1 MNYANTVY
9 EISKSFMDDPLFV
22 TIDFE
27 EMENVAD
34 QMIENGSP
42 KFTLPKI
49 QNIQKGILLELVA
62 ASVNYCYWY
71 GKSTI
76 RPLQSNSTKMYKLL
90 LQAFAHY
97 SIPNSFGRTGQKFED
112 CIKQFSILL
121 SQNRFPLIEQR
132 IKHLE
137 ELVNNDAEQF
147 SISILTDYKNNKL
160 NLNNLMSKLISYYP
174 GFASDLF
181 LKRASL
187 FFIQLFRRF
196 GWFQNDLHSLHVPAD
211 YQIPKML
218 EYFGCIQYDDSLKGA
233 IEYSSPIASGSIAEC
248 EIRAATIL
256 SIKRLCELTGW
267 NVAEVDAFFFLQRHK
282 TINPFHLT
290 ITTDY

>member
-1 MNYANTVY
+1 MNYVNTVY
-9 EISKSFMDDPLFV
+9 EISKSFMDDSVFV
-22 TIDFE
+22 TMDFDE
-27 EMENVAD
+27 TENIAE
-34 QMIENGSP
+34 QMVESGPP
-42 KFTLPKI
+42 KFILPKV
-49 QNIQKGILLELVA
+49 QNIQKGILLELIA

-71 GKSTI
+71 GKSNI
-76 RPLQSNSTKMYKLL
+76 RPLQSNSTKMYDLL
-90 LQAFAHY
+90 LEAFVNY
-97 SIPNSFGRTGQKFED
+97 DISTFEI
-112 CIKQFSILL
+112 CIKNFSILL

-137 ELVNNDAEQF
+137 ELVNNNAELF
-147 SISILTDYKNNKL
+147 SISILEDYKNNKL
-160 NLNNLMSKLISYYP
+160 NLNKILSDLISYYP

-196 GWFQNDLHSLHVPAD
+196 GWFSDELHLLHVPAD

-218 EYFGCIQYDDSLKGA
+218 EYFGCICYADFLKIA
-233 IEYSSPIASGSIAEC
+233 IQHHTPITSGSLFEC

-267 NVAEVDAFFFLQRHK
+267 NVAEVDAFFFLQRHN
-282 TINPFHLT
+282 TTDPFHLT

>member
-1 MNYANTVY
+1 MNYVNTVY
-9 EISKSFMDDPLFV
+9 EIAESFMDDSMYV
-22 TIDFE
+22 TIDFDE
-27 EMENVAD
+27 TDNVAE
-34 QMIENGSP
+34 QMKENDPP
-42 KFTLPKI
+42 KFPLPEV

-71 GKSTI
+71 GKSTV
-76 RPLQSNSTKMYKLL
+76 RPLQSNSTKMYNLL
-90 LQAFAHY
+90 LQAFVNY
-97 SIPNSFGRTGQKFED
+97 RTTTKFED

-147 SISILTDYKNNKL
+147 SITILTDYRENKL

-187 FFIQLFRRF
+187 FFIQLYRRF
-196 GWFQNDLHSLHVPAD
+196 GWFKNDLHSLHVPAD

-218 EYFGCIQYDDSLKGA
+218 EYFGCIEYDDFLKED
-233 IEYSSPIASGSIAEC
+233 IQDHIPIASGSIFEC

-256 SIKRLCELTGW
+256 SIKRLCKLTEW

-282 TINPFHLT
+282 AINPFHLCV
-290 ITTDY
+290 TTDY